1 MMLRAWRIVK
11 EEYAANAFDGQGA
24 WLYGGRWNS
33 QGTRVVYT
41 SETQSLATLESLVH
55 LNPSVTFKYM
65 AIPIEFDTKLMET
78 VAVADLPVDWTEE
91 PPPPST
97 KRIGDQ
103 WVTKASSVVLK
114 IPSVIV
120 QSESNYLLNPA
131 HSDFKKINIGK
142 PKLFAIDPR
151 LL

>member
-11 EEYAANAFDGQGA
+11 EVYAATAFDGQGA

-33 QGTRVVYT
+33 QGTRVVYA
-41 SETQSLATLESLVH
+41 SETQSLAILESLVH
-55 LNPSVTFKYM
+55 LNPSLTFKYM
-65 AIPIEFDTKLMET
+65 AIPIEFDNKLVES
-78 VAVADLPVDWTEE
+78 VAVTDLPVDWTEE

-103 WVTKASSVVLK
+103 WLKKARSVVLK
-114 IPSVIV
+114 LPSVIV
-120 QSESNYLLNPA
+120 QSESNYLINPA

-142 PKLFAIDPR
+142 PRSFAIDPR